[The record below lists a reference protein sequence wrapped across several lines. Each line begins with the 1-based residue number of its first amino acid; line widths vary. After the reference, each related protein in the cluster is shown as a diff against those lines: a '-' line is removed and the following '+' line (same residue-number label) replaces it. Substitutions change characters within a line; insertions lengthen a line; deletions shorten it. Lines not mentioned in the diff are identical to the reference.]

1 MARYIDKKTAQ
12 LDVILIYL
20 ESFKTK
26 GKNAETDTDFYD
38 YLKDD
43 ISRNRDCHYYCMILR
58 LIIDKKLYN
67 FSLSPLNVPFVYILE
82 ESGLIR
88 IKRKEVYDENGI
100 SVGCHKTIEVIPHY
114 EQKRG
119 DYEKYGKQYS
129 ILNKSATG
137 FRQQK
142 WWL

>member
-12 LDVILIYL
+12 LDIILIYL

-26 GKNAETDTDFYD
+26 GKNAETDKDFYE
-38 YLKDD
+38 YLEDD
-43 ISRNRDCHYYCMILR
+43 ISRNRDCHYYCKVLR

-67 FSLSPLNVPFVYILE
+67 FTLSPLNKPFVYILQQN
-82 ESGLIR
+82 GLIDIR
-88 IKRKEVYDENGI
+88 TKSGYDEEGI
-100 SVGCHKTIEVIPHY
+100 YTQYEFIEVIPHY

-119 DYEKYGKQYS
+119 DYEKYSKQHS

>member
-38 YLKDD
+38 YLKDE
-43 ISRNRDCHYYCMILR
+43 ISRNRDCHYYCKVLK

-67 FSLSPLNVPFVYILE
+67 FILSPLNKPFVYILLQN
-82 ESGLIR
+82 GLIE
-88 IKRKEVYDENGI
+88 INTKGQYDDDGEYTFYEY
-100 SVGCHKTIEVIPHY
+100 VEVIPHY

-119 DYEKYGKQYS
+119 DYEKYGKQHS